1 MTNPTDEQAIQFCI
15 MLGAGLPAS
24 QAILY
29 FIPED
34 QRLDP
39 SEIAAMLVVW
49 QKARSTSKAQSKL
62 LGKSWQDMTLDER
75 IKNALD
81 HHYNTLA
88 YLLFSTHYA
97 EVGPTDKGKLDSA
110 RQALESKM
118 AGTSGQ
124 TSPMSQFFEDIKT
137 GRIKLAGPVRP
148 IPQIDPIN

>member
-1 MTNPTDEQAIQFCI
+1 MSNPTDEQALQFCI

-29 FIPED
+29 FVPDTE
-34 QRLDP
+34 RLDP
-39 SEIAAMLVVW
+39 SDIAAMLVSW
-49 QKARSTSKAQSKL
+49 QKSRAVNRAQKQL

-75 IKNALD
+75 IRHGLD

-110 RQALESKM
+110 RAALEAKV

-124 TSPMSQFFEDIKT
+124 SNPLSDFFADLKSGKIK
-137 GRIKLAGPVRP
+137 IAAP
-148 IPQIDPIN
+148 IPRFVPEPVN